1 MPSSS
6 PPLEIRVRNR
16 RRGHLELSKV
26 IPGDARFEIVDT
38 GGWYEVYID
47 LAPAGFP
54 IELELVAADE
64 LSQMVAVGFTEVEQP
79 EEPTPHT
86 AIGPAGGCFALE
98 TELGSPEDRV
108 RIEDSPNQERD
119 FVSGFDLGLWFA
131 EPAVPSVP
139 RSTARD
145 PRIYNHGGG
154 GGFLQ
159 RWWRRLRHLL
169 GALFGSR

>member
-26 IPGDARFEIVDT
+26 IPGDARFRIIDT

-47 LAPAGFP
+47 LAPAEFP
-54 IELELVAADE
+54 IGLELIAADP
-64 LSQMVAVGFTEVEQP
+64 LSQMEAVGFAEAEQP

-98 TELGSPEDRV
+98 TELGSPKDRV

-119 FVSGFDLGLWFA
+119 FVNGFELGLWFVDA
-131 EPAVPSVP
+131 ADTSVP

-154 GGFLQ
+154 GLLR
-159 RWWRRLRHLL
+159 RWWRALVRLLSAVL
-169 GALFGSR
+169 GRR